1 MTLLMQC
8 AFVNMLIWMR
18 NGEFQFDFVFVIR
31 TCVNNR
37 RFVVDLHIGTAFLPT
52 AVVFICV
59 QHMHRMVYF
68 KDNIKNEY
76 NLHSHPYALFTTKRI
91 DKSANDFQFHI
102 VLQMLCFV
110 LLCVFA
116 FVWES
121 ITFSFYITHT
131 LTNAY
136 VFTNSKRII
145 LFPACKRLILFM
157 CKCANGSQ
165 LCGMWILYGRN
176 NKICVCVSL

>member
-1 MTLLMQC
+1 MTLFMQC

-131 LTNAY
+131 HSQTHTCSQIPNASFY
-136 VFTNSKRII
+136 FLRANVSYF
-145 LFPACKRLILFM
+145 L
-157 CKCANGSQ
+157 CANVRMVLSSVECEYYMGETTK
-165 LCGMWILYGRN
+165 YAFA
-176 NKICVCVSL
+176 